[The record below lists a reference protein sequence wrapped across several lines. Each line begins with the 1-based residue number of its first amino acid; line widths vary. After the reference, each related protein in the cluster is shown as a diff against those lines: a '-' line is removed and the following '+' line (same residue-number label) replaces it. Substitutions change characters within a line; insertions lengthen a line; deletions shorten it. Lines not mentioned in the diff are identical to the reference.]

1 MENRRRS
8 ERLKNA
14 GSRSGA
20 KRTQTK
26 RTPKGKTRESVGGVL
41 GLTPRHPKGRNL
53 TVTKAAEAAA
63 AAAAKL
69 DKLEVAERSARKKRT
84 SEKGIYE
91 GVDAGRMSYS
101 PIGRDSIAMYSM
113 TNKTFEHDADE
124 KEDEGD
130 DDITDMPPLDG
141 DDDDGH
147 ITPDEKENDNDVSS
161 VIRTPGPVE

>member
-69 DKLEVAERSARKKRT
+69 DKLEVAERSARKKHRVRRAYMR
-84 SEKGIYE
+84 GLMQ
-91 GVDAGRMSYS
+91 GV
-101 PIGRDSIAMYSM
+101 
-113 TNKTFEHDADE
+113 
-124 KEDEGD
+124 
-130 DDITDMPPLDG
+130 
-141 DDDDGH
+141 
-147 ITPDEKENDNDVSS
+147 
-161 VIRTPGPVE
+161 